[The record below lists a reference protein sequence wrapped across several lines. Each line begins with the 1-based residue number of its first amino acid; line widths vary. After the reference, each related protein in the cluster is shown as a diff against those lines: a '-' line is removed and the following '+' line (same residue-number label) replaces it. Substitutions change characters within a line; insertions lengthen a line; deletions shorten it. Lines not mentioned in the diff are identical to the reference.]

1 MADIT
6 EDCLPGFIEYVIRR
20 SGGRSALRF
29 YGHILAKAQ
38 DKFDSVTVR
47 RAVIYETQ
55 GGNLVS
61 ELCLTQDYGNQF
73 AEKCLAEVF
82 VTLEEAIAWFE
93 SGRLKSELVRQ
104 LAGPKPEFIK

>member
-1 MADIT
+1 MADNT
-6 EDCLPGFIEYVIRR
+6 EECLPGFVEYVIRR
-20 SGGRSALRF
+20 SGGETALRF
-29 YGHILAKAQ
+29 YGHILATAR
-38 DKFDSVTVR
+38 DKLDSVTVR

-61 ELCLTQDYGNQF
+61 ELRLSQDYGNQF
-73 AEKCLAEVF
+73 AEKRLAQVF

-93 SGRLKSELVRQ
+93 SGRLKTELVRQ

>member
-1 MADIT
+1 MAGDI
-6 EDCLPGFIEYVIRR
+6 EECLPGLIEYVIRR
-20 SGGRSALRF
+20 SGGESALRF
-29 YGHILAKAQ
+29 YGHIVAQAK
-38 DKFDSVTVR
+38 DKLDSVTVR

-73 AEKCLAEVF
+73 AEKCLAQVF

>member
-1 MADIT
+1 MADNT
-6 EDCLPGFIEYVIRR
+6 EECLPGYTEYVIRR
-20 SGGRSALRF
+20 SGGETALRF
-29 YGHILAKAQ
+29 YGHIVAKAK
-38 DKFDSVTVR
+38 DKLDSRTVR

-61 ELCLTQDYGNQF
+61 ELCLMQDYGNQF
-73 AEKCLAEVF
+73 AEKCLAQVF

>member
-1 MADIT
+1 MADNT
-6 EDCLPGFIEYVIRR
+6 EECLPGFIEYVIRR
-20 SGGRSALRF
+20 SRGGSALRF
-29 YGHILAKAQ
+29 YGHILASAE
-38 DKFDSVTVR
+38 DKLDNVTVR
-47 RAVIYETQ
+47 RASIYETQ

-61 ELCLTQDYGNQF
+61 ELRLRQDYGTQL